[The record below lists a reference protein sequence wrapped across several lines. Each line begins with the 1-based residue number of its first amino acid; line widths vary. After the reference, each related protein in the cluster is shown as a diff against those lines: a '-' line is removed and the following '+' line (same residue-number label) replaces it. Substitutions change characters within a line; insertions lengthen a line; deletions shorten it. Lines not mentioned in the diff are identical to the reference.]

1 MCLVSATLVLG
12 VDAGAQSSG
21 QAPRS
26 RLTLRGGG
34 SRSVQPWVTSHSR
47 GSTRVCGVLRD
58 SPCFAQGLKLH
69 AAFKLSFILAVLQKH
84 GLVSPAVAESVTS
97 FIAAN
102 QTFDGSS
109 APAAAPA
116 AAATPAKPPR

>member
-1 MCLVSATLVLG
+1 MHG
-12 VDAGAQSSG
+12 VY
-21 QAPRS
+21 RHH
-26 RLTLRGGG
+26 TFCC
-34 SRSVQPWVTSHSR
+34 V
-47 GSTRVCGVLRD
+47 
-58 SPCFAQGLKLH
+58 QGLKLH

-102 QTFDGSS
+102 QTFGGGSS

-116 AAATPAKPPR
+116 PAATPAKQPRYSLLDFLQTLPQPQQDPPAVLVKSSVGCCCTW